1 MIKGILLVANLWYY
15 LRISKMMNVLCSK
28 LPIIT
33 KVVYRFTWVPDYFA
47 EHEFFNFFFCFVV
60 VFFVRSI
67 FVFM

>member
-1 MIKGILLVANLWYY
+1 MSLRSWLIKGILLVGNLWYY

-33 KVVYRFTWVPDYFA
+33 KVVYFA
-47 EHEFFNFFFCFVV
+47 EHGFFNFFFFVV